1 MKKGSVLDVTIEKM
15 GYKGVGIARVT
26 EEEQGIV
33 LMVPNTLPGEEVSVM
48 VTKKKKNFAEGVR
61 LKKLRPSPK
70 EIPAPCPYFG
80 VCGGCKWQHLAYADQ
95 LAYKQQTIEESLRHI
110 GGVTPRE
117 ILPILPSPEEL
128 YYRNKI
134 ELSFGVVPYKAQEN
148 YHQEKEEKKQSE
160 EALPR
165 EEGMYL
171 GFHGQGSFFKIV
183 DIEAC
188 LLESP
193 LANSI
198 LTMLRA
204 FIKKKKLPA
213 YNQRTHVGFL
223 RHLIIREGKNSGEV
237 MINILTNE
245 TEDYTAEF
253 WEPLVEELLLLE
265 SDTAKFESILWSKHG
280 GVGDVARSTD
290 VTVLHGREYIFEKV
304 GKFMF
309 KISPFSFF
317 QTNTKGAE
325 VLYDLVAE
333 MADLQGGETVV
344 DLYSGT
350 GTIGMYLASKAKK
363 VYSVEIDEKAVADA
377 RTNAT
382 LNGIMNIEFISGK
395 VENEA
400 ARLLFESPDV
410 IVLDPPRAGMH
421 PGALAMLP
429 KFGARKIVYVSCNP
443 TTLARDLQILGKHY
457 TVERVRGVDMFP
469 QTYHVETVAEL
480 IRKD

>member
-1 MKKGSVLDVTIEKM
+1 MKKGSVVDVTIEKM
-15 GYKGVGIARVT
+15 GYKGVGISRVSDDDGQT
-26 EEEQGIV
+26 V
-33 LMVPNTLPGEEVSVM
+33 LMVPNAIPGEECSVL

-61 LKKLRPSPK
+61 VKKLKASPK
-70 EIPAPCPYFG
+70 EISAPCPYFG
-80 VCGGCKWQHLAYADQ
+80 VCGGCKWQHMSYADQ
-95 LAYKQQTIEESLRHI
+95 LTYKHQFIEESLHHI
-110 GGVTPRE
+110 GKITPGE
-117 ILPILPSPEEL
+117 LLPILPSPEEY

-134 ELSFGVVPYKAQEN
+134 ELSFGVVPYRAQES
-148 YHQEKEEKKQSE
+148 YHIDRQAAQEKGEKLAS
-160 EALPR
+160 

-183 DIEAC
+183 DIESC
-188 LLESP
+188 HLESP

-198 LTMLRA
+198 LTVLRA
-204 FIKKKKLPA
+204 FFKKKKLPA
-213 YNQRTHVGFL
+213 YSQRSHEGFL

-237 MINILTNE
+237 MVNIMTNE

-265 SDTAKFESILWSKHG
+265 SDTAKFESILWSKHS
-280 GVGDVARSTD
+280 GVSDVARSTD

-304 GKFMF
+304 GKYMF

-333 MADLQGGETVV
+333 FADLHGGETVV

-363 VYSVEIDEKAVADA
+363 VYSVEIDENAVADA

-382 LNGIMNIEFISGK
+382 LNGIMNIDFISGK

-429 KFGARKIVYVSCNP
+429 KFKAQKIVYVSCNP
-443 TTLARDLQILGKHY
+443 TTLARDLQVLSKDY
-457 TVERVRGVDMFP
+457 EVKRVRGVDMFP

-480 IRKD
+480 IRRK